1 MSYQTYITHALVCGT
16 FNRNTADRSYLLF
29 TREAGMLFADA
40 RSIREERSKQRFA
53 MQDFSYIRVSL
64 VRGKSGWK
72 IGSVEAETNFYTLAT
87 DKASRGSIVSMFRV
101 LRRFFSGEEPTPQLF
116 DFIYESLQ
124 ILSGE
129 LTHRGMVEKSL
140 QVKILTDLGYV
151 DSVLVPNEIKDVSP
165 ATIALIHDTSLE
177 PVLDKLIALAV
188 STSHL

>member
-1 MSYQTYITHALVCGT
+1 MAYQTYITQALVCGT
-16 FNRNTADRSYLLF
+16 FNRNAADRSYLLF

-53 MQDFSYIRVSL
+53 MQDFSHIRVSL

-72 IGSVEAETNFYTLAT
+72 IGSVEAETNFYTKAP

-101 LRRFFSGEEPTPQLF
+101 LRRFFSGEEPAPQLF
-116 DFIYESLQ
+116 DFIYQSLQ
-124 ILSGE
+124 MLSGD
-129 LTHRGMVEKSL
+129 LSARTLVEKSL

-151 DSVLVPNEIKDVSP
+151 DPVLVPTEIKDVSP
-165 ATIALIHDTSLE
+165 STIAVMTDTTLE

>member
-1 MSYQTYITHALVCGT
+1 MSYQTYTTEALVCGT

-40 RSIREERSKQRFA
+40 RSIREERSKQRYA

-64 VRGKSGWK
+64 VRGKSSWK
-72 IGSVEAETNFYTLAT
+72 IGSVEAKKNFYAMAV
-87 DKASRGSIVSMFRV
+87 DKDSRGSIVSTFRF

-116 DFIYESLQ
+116 DCIHQSLGV
-124 ILSGE
+124 LVGE
-129 LTHRGMVEKSL
+129 LTNRTLIEKSL

-151 DSVLVPNEIKDVSP
+151 DGVLVPNQIKDGLP
-165 ATIALIHDTSLE
+165 ADLGLALDAGLE
-177 PVLDKLIALAV
+177 PILDRLITHAV